1 MILSAAFASML
12 LQSTSSAADLPATFG
27 CVALAAA
34 VLFFIFGIKADPRDS
49 APHRSKLDQLLDRR
63 EAIYENLRDLKFEY
77 RAGKFA
83 EKDFEE
89 SRQALEG
96 EAAQVIAE
104 IEQET
109 GSPSLTGR
117 RSPATDK
124 AVR

>member
-1 MILSAAFASML
+1 VIPSGALATIL
-12 LQSTSSAADLPATFG
+12 QHETSSSGDFSIALM
-27 CVALAAA
+27 CVGLAAA
-34 VLFFIFGIKADPRDS
+34 VVFFVFGIKADPRDS

-89 SRQALEG
+89 SRQALEA

-117 RSPATDK
+117 RAPATEK

>member
-1 MILSAAFASML
+1 VNV
-12 LQSTSSAADLPATFG
+12 P
-27 CVALAAA
+27 VALATGLWHETPYSGDFSIIILCIALAA
-34 VLFFIFGIKADPRDS
+34 TVVFFIFGIKADPRDS

-77 RAGKFA
+77 RAGKFV

-89 SRQALEG
+89 SRQALET
-96 EAAQVIAE
+96 EAAQVISE

-117 RSPATDK
+117 RAHATEK